1 MLKAAAGGG
10 GKGMRLVAREADL
23 KNAWESARNIS
34 RQAFG
39 DDTVYLEK
47 AIVRPRHVEIQV
59 LADKHGD
66 VVHLFER
73 DCSIQRRHQK
83 VVEETP
89 CPVATPAL
97 VAKMGEVAVR
107 GAKAVDYNSAGTFE
121 FLLDASGSF
130 YFLEMNTR
138 LQVEHP
144 VTEWVTGVDL
154 VREMVRVAAG
164 EKLGFEQ
171 GAIERRGASIECRIY
186 AEDPDSGF
194 LPSPG
199 TITAVT
205 SPSGPGVRD
214 DSSAYPGAV
223 VSSFYDPL
231 ISKLSVWGANRDIA
245 LARMRRA
252 LDEYRIAGVRT
263 NIAFHQRLVQNA
275 EFAAGRYDTGF
286 LAEHEKDL
294 IARPIEVDHANEL
307 AVALA
312 IAAASREASTSRLS
326 STTPQPS
333 GELSPWILHQRASMQ
348 RR

>member
-1 MLKAAAGGG
+1 
-10 GKGMRLVAREADL
+10 
-23 KNAWESARNIS
+23 
-34 RQAFG
+34 
-39 DDTVYLEK
+39 
-47 AIVRPRHVEIQV
+47 
-59 LADKHGD
+59 
-66 VVHLFER
+66 
-73 DCSIQRRHQK
+73 
-83 VVEETP
+83 
-89 CPVATPAL
+89 
-97 VAKMGEVAVR
+97 
-107 GAKAVDYNSAGTFE
+107 
-121 FLLDASGSF
+121 
-130 YFLEMNTR
+130 MNTR

-164 EKLGFEQ
+164 EKLGFAQ
-171 GAIERRGASIECRIY
+171 PAIERRGASIECRIY

-214 DSSAYPGAV
+214 DSSAYPGV
-223 VSSFYDPL
+223 VISSFYDPL
-231 ISKLSVWGANRDIA
+231 ISKLSVWGADRDIA

-263 NIAFHQRLVQNA
+263 NIAFHQRLMQNA

-294 IARPIEVDHANEL
+294 VARPVEVDHATELAAAL

-312 IAAASREASTSRLS
+312 SREASSSGQAGISRERS
-326 STTPQPS
+326 N
-333 GELSPWILHQRASMQ
+333 ELSPWALLQRAHM
-348 RR
+348 RRG